1 MTKQEELLTITMEEC
16 GELIQACS
24 KVIRTEGKDIHY
36 WNALA
41 EEVGDVTTMIN
52 LLITSGHV
60 TQREIDAR
68 TLVKESKLKRWSNLY
83 E

>member
-1 MTKQEELLTITMEEC
+1 MVSLFKL
-16 GELIQACS
+16 AP
-24 KVIRTEGKDIHY
+24 DIHY

-68 TLVKESKLKRWSNLY
+68 TLVKESKLKKWSKLY
-83 E
+83 DMETLGKSTR